1 MNYTEDIRN
10 KFMKKKK
17 SMTKEKIKLFFTGSV
32 GRKLYTIVGVFLFTL
47 VILISISVYVINLEE
62 LITSLARAERE
73 WLSHKEA
80 SLKYFNRYLA
90 TNDKDALA
98 LYKEHMQYTYRI
110 DKAGAPLI
118 ALTKGD
124 DTISKTDVARE
135 LDESIKALD
144 YDTAVDFINLC
155 SMMGSNRYIQVL
167 MDKWSESIIIT
178 GEFIPLVDNYIA
190 TKDKRL
196 LDKIFLIQDEFNK
209 IGVGFSNALGDIAAF
224 TSTMVFWV
232 LWLTF
237 IIMVIAALF
246 IAVLMLRSI
255 TSPLEMLTYSIS
267 QIAQGDLK
275 QEKVTIKSK
284 DEIGLLSSFFNEM
297 ADALREKADLIET
310 VSKGDLD
317 VNVRIVSE
325 KDTLG
330 IAMKRMIDFLTKF
343 AVDLQGASGQ
353 VASGSEEISSGAE
366 EVAQGASEQAANVEE
381 VSASM
386 EEMSSMV
393 SQNADNASQTASIA
407 RKTADNA
414 EESGNAVNDT
424 VKAMVIIADK
434 ISIIEEIARQTNM
447 LALNAA
453 IEAARAGEYG
463 KGFAVVASEIR
474 KLAERSQ
481 NAAQDI
487 SKVSDESVDIAE
499 KAGKLLTDMVP
510 NIKKTADLVE
520 EINASSSEQARGI
533 EQVTQAIQQLDN
545 VIQQNSSA
553 TEEMAATSEELS
565 GQAQMMQD
573 IVKFFNLGEE
583 YATVQKT
590 TKQNKDFKYI
600 EVTPP
605 VQEFVKEEKDSADI
619 KMLDADDKNFKRF

>member
-1 MNYTEDIRN
+1 MDHAEDIRN
-10 KFMKKKK
+10 SFMKKKK
-17 SMTKEKIKLFFTGSV
+17 SMTKEKIKLFFTGSI
-32 GRKLYTIVGVFLFTL
+32 GRKLYTIVGVFLFAL
-47 VILISISVYVINLEE
+47 IALISVSVYVINLEKV
-62 LITSLARAERE
+62 LLSLARGERE

-80 SLKYFNRYLA
+80 SLKYFNKYLA

-98 LYKEHMQYTYRI
+98 LYKEHMQYSYRI

-118 ALTKGD
+118 AVSRGD
-124 DTISKTDVARE
+124 KISKADAAKE
-135 LDESIKALD
+135 LDESLTTLD
-144 YDTAVDFINLC
+144 YDTSMDIINLC
-155 SMMGSNRYIQVL
+155 SMMGSNKYVKVL
-167 MDKWSESIIIT
+167 MNKWEDAIKIT
-178 GEFIPLVDNYIA
+178 GGFIPLVNNYLA
-190 TKDKRL
+190 TKDKKL
-196 LDKIFLIQDEFNK
+196 LDQIFATQDKFNQ
-209 IGVGFSNALGDIAAF
+209 IGVDFSNAIGDLVSF
-224 TSTMVFWV
+224 TSTMVSWV
-232 LWLTF
+232 LWLVF
-237 IIMVIAALF
+237 IIMVTAALF

-255 TSPLEMLTYSIS
+255 TGPLEILTYSIS
-267 QIAQGDLK
+267 RIAQGDLK
-275 QEKVTIKSK
+275 QEKVTIKTK
-284 DEIGLLSSFFNEM
+284 DEVGLLSSFFNEM
-297 ADALREKADLIET
+297 ADALMQKADLIEE
-310 VSKGDLD
+310 VSKGNLD
-317 VNVRIVSE
+317 VNARIVSE

-330 IAMKRMIDFLTKF
+330 IAMKEMIDYLTKF
-343 AVDLQGASGQ
+343 AVDLQGASGN

-366 EVAQGASEQAANVEE
+366 EIAQGASEQAANVEE

-414 EESGNAVNDT
+414 EDSGNAVNDT
-424 VKAMVIIADK
+424 VKAMVVIADK

-481 NAAQDI
+481 NAAQEI
-487 SKVSDESVDIAE
+487 SKVSGESVDIAE

-573 IVKFFNLGEE
+573 IVKFFNLGEK
-583 YATVQKT
+583 YSTDKKT
-590 TKQNKDFKYI
+590 AKQNKDLKYI
-600 EVTPP
+600 EVTTPH
-605 VQEFVKEEKDSADI
+605 VKESVEEKKDGADI
-619 KMLDADDKNFKRF
+619 KMLDADDKNFTRF

>member
-1 MNYTEDIRN
+1 MNHTEDIRN
-10 KFMKKKK
+10 NFMKKKK

-32 GRKLYTIVGVFLFTL
+32 GRKLYTIVGVFLFAL
-47 VILISISVYVINLEE
+47 IALISISVYVVNIEE
-62 LITSLARAERE
+62 VILSLARGERE

-80 SLKYFNRYLA
+80 SLKYFNKYLA

-98 LYKEHMQYTYRI
+98 LYKEHIQYSYGI
-110 DKAGAPLI
+110 DKAGTPLI
-118 ALTKGD
+118 AVSRGD
-124 DTISKTDVARE
+124 KISKTDVAME
-135 LDESIKALD
+135 LDEALKTLD
-144 YDTAVDFINLC
+144 YDTAVDVVNLC
-155 SMMGSNRYIQVL
+155 SRMGSNKYVKVL
-167 MDKWSESIIIT
+167 MDRWGEARSIT
-178 GEFIPLVDNYIA
+178 EGFIPLVDNYIA

-196 LDKIFLIQDEFNK
+196 LDQIFVIQDKFNQ
-209 IGVGFSNALGDIAAF
+209 IGVEFSNALGDMAAF
-224 TSTMVFWV
+224 TSTMVAWI

-237 IIMVIAALF
+237 ITMVIAALF
-246 IAVLMLRSI
+246 TAVLMLRSI

-267 QIAQGDLK
+267 RIAQGDLK

-297 ADALREKADLIET
+297 VDSLMKKADLVEK

-317 VNVRIVSE
+317 VNVSIVSE

-330 IAMKRMIDFLTKF
+330 IAMKRMIDFLTRF

-366 EVAQGASEQAANVEE
+366 EIAQGASEQAANVEE

-393 SQNADNASQTASIA
+393 SQNSDNASQTASIA
-407 RKTADNA
+407 RQAADNA
-414 EESGNAVNDT
+414 EDSGNAVNDT
-424 VKAMVIIADK
+424 VKAMVTIADK

-481 NAAQDI
+481 NAAQEI
-487 SKVSDESVDIAE
+487 TRVSSESVDIAK

-553 TEEMAATSEELS
+553 TEEMAATSEELA

-573 IVKFFNLGEE
+573 IVKFFNLGEKD
-583 YATVQKT
+583 AVIKKT
-590 TKQNKDFKYI
+590 TEHNKNLQYIDVAPSVKDKKQDKDG
-600 EVTPP
+600 
-605 VQEFVKEEKDSADI
+605 ADI
-619 KMLDADDKNFKRF
+619 KMLDADDKHFERF